1 MRYPEINPLQETAVT
16 PKTKGTKDEYQNPGA
31 ILIQGAETPVKGL
44 PKRPPDEPCRRGYQL
59 QAGTMEEGQLAGVG
73 PMMWTSRWD

>member
-31 ILIQGAETPVKGL
+31 ILI
-44 PKRPPDEPCRRGYQL
+44 
-59 QAGTMEEGQLAGVG
+59 
-73 PMMWTSRWD
+73 SRELKPL